1 MNKELADTALAAIE
15 KRSSE
20 MSEEQKNHF
29 AAVITMLLACYGRKP
44 LCRGMLILAD
54 ENSVNTFG
62 INADEFEMNGMIE
75 AVRDSVHDMLKHN
88 APTQGMMN

>member
-29 AAVITMLLACYGRKP
+29 AALITMLLSCYGHKP

-54 ENSVNTFG
+54 ENTVNTFG

-75 AVRDSVHDMLKHN
+75 TVRENVHDMLKHD
-88 APTQGMMN
+88 APAQGMMN